1 MPHFWTIFFIS
12 LFVVTTAAF
21 SQHQRQSHVAVT
33 CDKICCHTGIPRVSV
48 IVSTQLNAYSSFPGL
63 LRSVTSATNGTYL
76 PTGSSSID
84 KRAQK
89 SDPTTL
95 LHQSLVVLWGVLPVL
110 LCDAVPVVAEE
121 TPTYNYWQIF
131 GLLVAPGVPMIVI
144 VFGLIIFGF
153 NSVKCELKADMTVLE
168 SKLDIKLTAL
178 EKGMDIKLT
187 ALENGIKSE
196 LKEEFS
202 RLHYTFVGSAAVVA
216 LLVFV
221 VPSMT
226 PK

>member
-1 MPHFWTIFFIS
+1 MPHFLTIFFIS

-21 SQHQRQSHVAVT
+21 SQHQRQSHVAVN
-33 CDKICCHTGIPRVSV
+33 CDKICCHTGIPRVSA
-48 IVSTQLNAYSSFPGL
+48 IVSTQLNTKSSSTGL

-110 LCDAVPVVAEE
+110 LCDAVPVAAEE
-121 TPTYNYWQIF
+121 TPTYNYWETF
-131 GLLVAPGVPMIVI
+131 GLLVAPGVPMITI
-144 VFGLIIFGF
+144 VLGLIIFGF
-153 NSVKCELKADMTVLE
+153 NSVKSELKSDMTALE
-168 SKLDIKLTAL
+168 SRLDIKLNALEKGMDNKLTAL
-178 EKGMDIKLT
+178 EKGI
-187 ALENGIKSE
+187 
-196 LKEEFS
+196 KEEFS
-202 RLHYTFVGSAAVVA
+202 RLQYTIVGSAAVVA